1 MSDNGTIAALAAVG
15 VLAALSSKNGSRSTG
30 SVEQLVERPRSL
42 YDAWS
47 GKPLGDA
54 VDELAALELEQ
65 AQKSAGLGGLEA
77 MFGRF
82 TRDRMGSMVL
92 RRLGLP
98 EELSNGLMFRGL
110 VDYVKAGKNSFVVGP
125 KLQAMFEQTSIP
137 KVESWMINPPY
148 SAFWIALPECQ
159 LKIWGIYNTMAAIRG
174 VMVDMDYKSGHM
186 ALNLW
191 APVPL
196 KTALKSYP
204 EYQHLIANK
213 KLAEHFEHA
222 GNDSFVVFNIHDAIH
237 DPRGIEEHIL
247 DEWSQ
252 AMAMSTNAPTRHSTA
267 AALEDHV
274 AWPKFA
280 IEESG
285 KARVQILK
293 IVLGT
298 LLYLQSDRQD
308 LSPDRI
314 MEKLQSEGEQLTAR
328 IRRTK
333 NKAKIRKMQR
343 KLDSL
348 PSGPVS
354 TWLGRKIEEGT
365 TDSQEA
371 PADRRTMRRHWVRG
385 HWRRPARKHG
395 PRVLRWIQPFQ
406 RGGGEAVTSRTYTL
420 EQT

>member
-1 MSDNGTIAALAAVG
+1 MSDNGTIAALAAIG
-15 VLAALSSKNGSRSTG
+15 VLAALGSKTGSRSRG
-30 SVEQLVERPRSL
+30 SVEQLVERPRFL

-47 GKPLGDA
+47 GKPLGEA

-65 AQKSAGLGGLEA
+65 APEGSGLGLMEA
-77 MFGRF
+77 LFGRF
-82 TRDRMGSMVL
+82 SRSKRESMVL
-92 RRLGLP
+92 RQLGLP
-98 EELSNGLMFRGL
+98 EELSNSLMLRGL
-110 VDYVKAGKNSFVVGP
+110 VNYVKAGKNNFVVGP

-137 KVESWMINPPY
+137 KIESWMINPPY
-148 SAFWIALPECQ
+148 STFWIALPECQ
-159 LKIWGIYNTMAAIRG
+159 LKIWGVYNTMAAVRG
-174 VMVDMDYKSGHM
+174 VMVDMDYKPGHM
-186 ALNLW
+186 ALNIW
-191 APVPL
+191 APVSL
-196 KTALKSYP
+196 ATALKTYP
-204 EYQHLIANK
+204 EYHHLIGNK
-213 KLAEHFEHA
+213 KIAKDFEHA
-222 GNDSFVVFNIHDAIH
+222 GNDSFVVFNIHDAIQ

-252 AMAMSTNAPTRHSTA
+252 AMAMSTK
-267 AALEDHV
+267 DHG

-280 IEESG
+280 IEETG

-343 KLDSL
+343 KLDSI

-395 PRVLRWIQPFQ
+395 PRILRWIQPFQ

>member
-1 MSDNGTIAALAAVG
+1 MSDNGTIATLAAVG
-15 VLAALSSKNGSRSTG
+15 LLAALNSKTGSHSKG
-30 SVEQLVERPRSL
+30 SVEQFVERPRFL
-42 YDAWS
+42 YEAWS
-47 GKPLGDA
+47 GKPLGEA

-82 TRDRMGSMVL
+82 TRGRMGSMVL

-159 LKIWGIYNTMAAIRG
+159 LKIWGIYNTMAAVRG

-186 ALNLW
+186 ALNMW

-196 KTALKSYP
+196 KTALKAYP
-204 EYQHLIANK
+204 EYHHLIPSK
-213 KLAEHFEHA
+213 KLAESFEYA
-222 GNDSFVVFNIHDAIH
+222 GNDSFVVFNIHDAIQ

-247 DEWSQ
+247 DKWSQ
-252 AMAMSTNAPTRHSTA
+252 AMAMSTK
-267 AALEDHV
+267 DHG

-280 IEESG
+280 IEETG

-314 MEKLQSEGEQLTAR
+314 MEKLQSEGEQLTVR

-333 NKAKIRKMQR
+333 NKSKIRKMQR

-371 PADRRTMRRHWVRG
+371 PTNRRAMRRHWVRG

-406 RGGGEAVTSRTYTL
+406 RGGGAPVASRTYTL